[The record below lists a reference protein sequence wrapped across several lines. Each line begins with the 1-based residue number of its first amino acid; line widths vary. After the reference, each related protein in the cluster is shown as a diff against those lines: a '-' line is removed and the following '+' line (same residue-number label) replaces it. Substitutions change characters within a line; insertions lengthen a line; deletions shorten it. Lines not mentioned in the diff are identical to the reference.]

1 MKKLYY
7 DPCQEKILSDKDL
20 PCYEKKDAACKE
32 KDVDCL
38 KCKYF
43 IDAVL
48 EAQQKINKNILK

>member
-32 KDVDCL
+32 KDADCL
-38 KCKYF
+38 NCKYF
-43 IDAVL
+43 IDA
-48 EAQQKINKNILK
+48 ASGQSKK